1 MSTNRPAPPAQRPAG
16 PLMRGPMAGMMGP
29 PQKAKNF
36 KGSARR
42 LLGLLVPHRGLVL
55 AVLACCTVAVAF
67 TVSGPKILGRATDI
81 VFKGFLGSRPA
92 GTNP

>member
-1 MSTNRPAPPAQRPAG
+1 MSTNRPTPPAQRPAG

-36 KGSARR
+36 KGAGRR
-42 LLGLLVPHRGLVL
+42 LLGLLAPHRGLLL
-55 AVLACCTVAVAF
+55 AVLGCCTVAVVL

-81 VFKGFLGSRPA
+81 DRKSVV
-92 GTNP
+92 